1 MPSFFRFTPSSVCV
15 PPYSVEAETMWSP
28 ALHSVRIAVASA
40 AWPVAVASA
49 ARPPSI
55 AAMRSSNT
63 ATVGLEM
70 RE

>member
-1 MPSFFRFTPSSVCV
+1 
-15 PPYSVEAETMWSP
+15 MWSP
-28 ALHSVRIAVASA
+28 ALQSVRMAVTSA

-49 ARPPSI
+49 ERAFST

-63 ATVGLEM
+63 ATVGFEM

>member
-1 MPSFFRFTPSSVCV
+1 
-15 PPYSVEAETMWSP
+15 MWSP

-40 AWPVAVASA
+40 AWPVAQASA
-49 ARPPSI
+49 ARPFSI

-63 ATVGLEM
+63 ATVGFEM

>member
-1 MPSFFRFTPSSVCV
+1 
-15 PPYSVEAETMWSP
+15 MWSP
-28 ALHSVRIAVASA
+28 PLHSVRMAVASA

-49 ARPPSI
+49 ERAFSM

-63 ATVGLEM
+63 ATVGLEI